1 MKKLTN
7 EQKLAKEALYRYFL
21 LKDSTVSKNQIILLH
36 QTYYGA
42 IAIFIF
48 ELKSMPYAMFRVEHV
63 EPYGTYNVSLLQNT
77 KTEFIELNSED

>member
-21 LKDSTVSKNQIILLH
+21 LKGSNVATNQIMLLQ
-36 QTYYGA
+36 QTHYGA
-42 IAIFIF
+42 ITIFIF

-63 EPYGTYNVSLLQNT
+63 EPYVTYNVSLLQNT
-77 KTEFIELNSED
+77 KTEFIELNTED